1 MPELR
6 YSNAVLAWLDWQLKG
21 NASALT
27 TFSGPNCSLCTD
39 PDWWIDSQNLP

>member
-21 NASALT
+21 NTQATAA
-27 TFSGPNCSLCTD
+27 FAGPNCALCRD